1 MKRKTNKKH
10 QLQMTAFVKNKI
22 PANVNRKRFN
32 LLFTFIFLLV
42 LLCSFSSNDPEKK
55 WVVVIDAGHGG
66 RDPGAV
72 GAISVEKNIT
82 LAVALKT
89 GEYIEKNLENV
100 TVIYTRKTDTF
111 VELRERAEIANKNNA
126 DLFISIHVNG
136 TASNRIQ
143 GTETFIMGLTR
154 DEANLEVA
162 MKENSVILLES
173 DYSTKYEGFDPK
185 SPESYIMFT
194 LMQNIYQQQSTNL
207 ASKIQDQFTNR
218 VNRIDRG
225 VKQAGFLVLYMTAMP
240 SILTELGFIT
250 NPTEERFLNSA
261 EGQDYLASALF
272 RATREYINEIDRR
285 SGIFVA
291 NANEENPPSP
301 PTAAIIE
308 RPPADEIVFM
318 VQIVSSTSKREMKPE
333 NFNGINDLYEII
345 ENNRFKYAS
354 GKFNNYPETVEYR
367 KIIEKMYPDAF
378 VIAVKDNKT
387 IPLQQAIEQTRR

>member
-1 MKRKTNKKH
+1 
-10 QLQMTAFVKNKI
+10 MTALIKNKI
-22 PANVNRKRFN
+22 LNYKNRERFYI
-32 LLFTFIFLLV
+32 LFIFTLSLI
-42 LLCSFSSNDPEKK
+42 LLCSFSLNNAGKK

-66 RDPGAV
+66 KDPGAV
-72 GAISVEKNIT
+72 GANSLEKNIT

-89 GEYIEKNLENV
+89 GEYIEKYMENV

-111 VELRERAEIANKNNA
+111 VELRDRAEIANKNNA

-154 DEANLEVA
+154 DKENLDVA

-173 DYSTKYEGFDPK
+173 DYSTKYENFDPT

-194 LMQNIYQQQSTNL
+194 LMQNIYQQQSTTF

-225 VKQAGFLVLYMTAMP
+225 VKQSGFLVLYMTTMP

-250 NPTEERFLNSA
+250 NSAEEKFLNST

-272 RATREYINEIDRR
+272 RACREYINEIDRR
-285 SGIFVA
+285 SGISTA
-291 NANEENPPSP
+291 NTDDEKTIPPNTIAEKPLINEI
-301 PTAAIIE
+301 A
-308 RPPADEIVFM
+308 FM
-318 VQIVSSTSKREMKPE
+318 VQITSSTSKREMRPE
-333 NFNGINDLYEII
+333 NFNGISDLFEIA

-354 GKFNNYPETVEYR
+354 GRFDDYSEAVEYR
-367 KIIEKMYPDAF
+367 KIIEKKYPDAF
-378 VIAVKDNKT
+378 VIAVKNNKT
-387 IPLQQAIEQTRR
+387 IPLQQAIEQKKNKF